1 MRPKVKRIVEA
12 FDRTA
17 DVGFTHHLV
26 LLLFFCL
33 LFSCAAPKVALR
45 VKRPAE
51 VDMSD
56 YRKIAVADFGG
67 PGRSGSQAAAILTSE
82 VYKTGYFNMFERQE
96 MERILDERDFA
107 VSGLVDDATAAE
119 MGRILGVEA
128 LILGEVTSYSA
139 DDKQGTEQV
148 RRQVWTGEYEKDEE
162 GNVVY
167 EEGLFGTKFKKKIY
181 REQFVDEPYVVRSA
195 TVAINFRVVDVKTG
209 HLLAIKSQSSS
220 YNEKATGTD
229 EIGKLPDKHYIL
241 ENLSREVVET
251 FVRHIAPY
259 YTTITKEFEKGTGAS
274 KQAIKMAQSGLWD
287 EAREVFERE
296 AQARPTSANY
306 YNLGVCY
313 EALGMYHEAEEQY
326 KNAVS
331 SKAKDRYIEAL
342 ADIKKLKEEK
352 EILREREK

>member
-1 MRPKVKRIVEA
+1 
-12 FDRTA
+12 
-17 DVGFTHHLV
+17 
-26 LLLFFCL
+26 
-33 LFSCAAPKVALR
+33 
-45 VKRPAE
+45 
-51 VDMSD
+51 
-56 YRKIAVADFGG
+56 
-67 PGRSGSQAAAILTSE
+67 
-82 VYKTGYFNMFERQE
+82 
-96 MERILDERDFA
+96 MESILDERDFA
-107 VSGLVDDATAAE
+107 VSGIVDDATAAE

-128 LILGEVTSYSA
+128 LILGEVTSYGA
-139 DDKQGTEQV
+139 DDQEGIEQV
-148 RRQVWTGEYEKDEE
+148 RKRVWTGEYEKDKD

-167 EEGLFGTKFKKKIY
+167 EKGLFGSKHKKKIY

-195 TVAINFRVVDVKTG
+195 TVGINFRVVDVKTG

-220 YNEKATGTD
+220 YNKKAKGSAQ
-229 EIGKLPDKHYIL
+229 IGKLPDKCYIL
-241 ENLSREVVET
+241 ESLSRKVVET

-259 YTTITKEFEKGTGAS
+259 YTTITKKFEKGTGAS

-326 KNAVS
+326 RNAVS
-331 SKAKDRYIEAL
+331 SKAKDLYMEAL

-352 EILREREK
+352 KILREREK

>member
-1 MRPKVKRIVEA
+1 
-12 FDRTA
+12 
-17 DVGFTHHLV
+17 
-26 LLLFFCL
+26 
-33 LFSCAAPKVALR
+33 
-45 VKRPAE
+45 
-51 VDMSD
+51 
-56 YRKIAVADFGG
+56 
-67 PGRSGSQAAAILTSE
+67 
-82 VYKTGYFNMFERQE
+82 

-107 VSGLVDDATAAE
+107 VSGIVDDATAAA
-119 MGRILGVEA
+119 MGRILGVQA

-139 DDKQGTEQV
+139 NDRQGTEKV
-148 RRQVWTGEYEKDEE
+148 RKQVWTGEYEKDKD

-167 EEGLFGTKFKKKIY
+167 EEGLFGTKYKKKIY

-195 TVAINFRVVDVKTG
+195 TVGINFRVVDVKTG
-209 HLLAIKSQSSS
+209 HLLAIKSESSS
-220 YNEKATGTD
+220 HNEKAKGTA

-241 ENLSREVVET
+241 ESLSRKVVAT

-259 YTTITKEFEKGTGAS
+259 YTIVTKNFEKGTGAS

-287 EAREVFERE
+287 EARRVFETE

-326 KNAVS
+326 RNAVS
-331 SKAKDRYIEAL
+331 SKAKDLYIQAL

-352 EILREREK
+352 KILREREK